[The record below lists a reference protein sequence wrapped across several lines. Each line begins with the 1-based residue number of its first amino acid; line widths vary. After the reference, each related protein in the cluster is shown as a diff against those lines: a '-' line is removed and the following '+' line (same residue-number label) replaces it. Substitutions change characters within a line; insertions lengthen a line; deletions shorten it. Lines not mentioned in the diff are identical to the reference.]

1 MRKKKE
7 KPVPPPI
14 AYHARWWPND
24 PVRKR
29 ASIQIKRGSDVVYE
43 AWFDDIN
50 EQELQQMESVILDLY
65 IVGVNHEYN

>member
-7 KPVPPPI
+7 KKVKPPL
-14 AYHARWWPND
+14 AYRSYWFFND
-24 PVRKR
+24 PPRKR

-43 AWFDDIN
+43 VWFDDIN
-50 EQELQQMESVILDLY
+50 EEELQQMESIVLDLY